1 MRPRDVNLPAAA
13 RTTVWATAISVSALA
28 PHEAPVAV
36 GLAMVKEGIDLF
48 HARMHKATVLSYM
61 RAAGAGTYL
70 SVDPSGASPGV
81 TLRTALPSARPQGDK
96 EGAVQ
101 VPADDTPSRS
111 RADPDPGEFC
121 IKHRAEWLS
130 YARVHAGNFQD
141 AEDAVSHVAE
151 KILVQHA
158 RTGTLCPP
166 VYDDPEAWSKVVI
179 VNYIKDLHRRVNV
192 RIKYQGKLHSP
203 PADFVED
210 LVDQMLARQAFSFI
224 RSLKPGDHQIAEMR
238 YVENLEPSVIAERLG
253 RNVVTVRT
261 SLWRTKLKARRHLGI
276 DGASQVFVPRQE
288 TT

>member
-1 MRPRDVNLPAAA
+1 MKLPAAG

-28 PHEAPVAV
+28 PHTAPVAL
-36 GLAMVKEGIDLF
+36 GLAVVKEGIDLF

-70 SVDPSGASPGV
+70 NVDPSGAAPGV
-81 TLRTALPSARPQGDK
+81 TLQTALPSARPQGDE

-101 VPADDTPSRS
+101 VPADDAPCRPG
-111 RADPDPGEFC
+111 ADPGEFC

-158 RTGTLCPP
+158 RTGTLCPAG
-166 VYDDPEAWSKVVI
+166 YDDPEAWSKVVI
-179 VNYIKDLHRRVNV
+179 VNHIRDLHRRANV
-192 RIKYQGKLHSP
+192 RVKYQGKLHST

-210 LVDQMLARQAFSFI
+210 IVDEMLARQAFSFI
-224 RSLKPGDHQIAEMR
+224 RRLKPGDRQIAEMR

-276 DGASQVFVPRQE
+276 DDASQVLIPRQE
-288 TT
+288 TI